1 MRPMLIA
8 TTAVWIVIG
17 PGCASSTTDL
27 VRSGYVSLRANEETS
42 QKLQL
47 GVYDNDG
54 ALLVE
59 GTVRAREVDLGT
71 HLDVAIVAPSGEL
84 VGDANVNFRRH
95 VSSNARVPG
104 RGAARPIRLGA
115 PHYHFSLRF
124 PNLPPEGSIVRY
136 SIDNSAHPPSG
147 VRP

>member
-17 PGCASSTTDL
+17 PGCTSSTTDL
-27 VRSGYVSLRANEETS
+27 VRSGYVSLRVNEETS

-54 ALLVE
+54 SLLVE
-59 GTVRAREVDLGT
+59 GTVRARELTLET

-84 VGDANVNFRRH
+84 VGDAKVNFRRH
-95 VSSNARVPG
+95 ASSNARVPG
-104 RGAARPIRLGA
+104 RSSARSTRTGAQ
-115 PHYHFSLRF
+115 HYHFSLRF
-124 PNLPPEGSIVRY
+124 PNLPPKGSIVSY
-136 SIDNSAHPPSG
+136 SIDYSAHPPRS